1 MKLTK
6 GKIKKYLLKENQ
18 SRKKYKTK
26 NSNKCNNFHN
36 SNNSNNYHNCTYKT
50 KQTFNLRTRTV
61 KNMIT

>member
-26 NSNKCNNFHN
+26 NSNNCNNSTN
-36 SNNSNNYHNCTYKT
+36 STNSHNCTYKT

-61 KNMIT
+61 KNTII